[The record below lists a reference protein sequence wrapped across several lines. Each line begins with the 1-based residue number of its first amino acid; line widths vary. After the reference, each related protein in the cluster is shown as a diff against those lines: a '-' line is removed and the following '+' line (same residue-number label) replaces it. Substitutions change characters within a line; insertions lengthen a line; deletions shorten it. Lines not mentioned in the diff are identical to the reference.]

1 MVFVKLLGT
10 LDLLAGITLILF
22 QYDLI
27 GMRLFLTFA
36 VYLAFKGFLFK
47 GDVASV
53 IDFAIGAYMVL
64 MLVFPITLI
73 TYIAAFYLFQKGAFC
88 LIG

>member
-10 LDLLAGITLILF
+10 LDLITGISIILF

-27 GMRLFLTFA
+27 GLRLFLTFA
-36 VYLAFKGFLFK
+36 VYLLAKGFMFK
-47 GDVASV
+47 GDIAS
-53 IDFAIGAYMVL
+53 ILDFATGAYMLL
-64 MLVFPITLI
+64 MIILPITFF

-88 LIG
+88 LIA